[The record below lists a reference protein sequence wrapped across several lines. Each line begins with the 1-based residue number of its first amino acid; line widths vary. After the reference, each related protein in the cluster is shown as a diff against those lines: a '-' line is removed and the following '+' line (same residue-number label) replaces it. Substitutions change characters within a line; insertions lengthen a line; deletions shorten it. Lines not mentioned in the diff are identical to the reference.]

1 MIPSMEDPVYYPD
14 ALDVHKLLRYVQAV
28 FQLIHYV
35 LDQRWTQI
43 KHPNGAFY
51 AARSGQLGPRTS
63 MMCGFTFSSRL

>member
-43 KHPNGAFY
+43 KHSNRVFY